1 MTRQQPSEPYPRQPY
16 RADSDRHH
24 DVAIATCE
32 DCGGEFDLTASDPR
46 TRVCAPCWDRSLEAV
61 ETAFLDNYARFG
73 AKAHRTV
80 AEALFRSQA
89 LADPDDRKVI
99 GMRIVEE
106 YLNAAQELMALYV
119 ALRRRHEQPLLTTFT
134 NFELSSPSVAAFRIL
149 TAGRNPG
156 DLLRDLQLPTLADV
170 ESARGEIP
178 RKDWRQFAAAV
189 LTIADGIDRVQ
200 KVDQGVL
207 LELADG
213 LKHSSALTHKMDWL
227 PDRTMNPDQVA
238 LVVLNQ
244 RRRVLLT
251 HALAVHEPQLEV
263 FIDAIDK
270 ITAAARDLIWLYLHV
285 RDTIALED
293 AQAHRA

>member
-1 MTRQQPSEPYPRQPY
+1 MSRQQPSEPYPRQPY
-16 RADSDRHH
+16 RADSDRPH
-24 DVAIATCE
+24 DLAIATCD
-32 DCGGEFDLTASDPR
+32 DCGDEFDLAGSDPR
-46 TRVCAPCWDRSLEAV
+46 TRVCAPCWNRSLEAI
-61 ETAFLDNYARFG
+61 ETAFLDNYAKFG
-73 AKAHRTV
+73 AKSHRTV

-106 YLNAAQELMALYV
+106 YLNAAQDLMALYV
-119 ALRRRHEQPLLTTFT
+119 ALRRRHEQPLMATFT
-134 NFELSSPSVAAFRIL
+134 NFELSAPSVAAFRIL
-149 TAGRNPG
+149 TAGRSP
-156 DLLRDLQLPTLADV
+156 DELLRDLQLPTLADV

-178 RKDWRQFAAAV
+178 RQDWKQFAGAV
-189 LTIADGIDRVQ
+189 TTIANGIGRVQ

-213 LKHSSALTHKMDWL
+213 LKQSTAITHKMDWL
-227 PDRTMNPDQVA
+227 PERSMNPDQVA

-251 HALAVHEPQLEV
+251 HALAIHEPQLEV

-285 RDTIALED
+285 RDTIALEET
-293 AQAHRA
+293 RT